1 MYKGKI
7 EQVLNAATYMIY
19 EQRII
24 NKENQDTLYYPTLRI
39 RLLPNP
45 GIEDNKLKEIIA
57 ELKQLK
63 LICINKP
70 INKLT

>member
-1 MYKGKI
+1 MYKDKI
-7 EQVLNAATYMIY
+7 KQVLNAATYMIY

-24 NKENQDTLYYPTLRI
+24 DKENQDTLYYPTLQI

-45 GIEDNKLKEIIA
+45 GIEDNELKEIIA

-70 INKLT
+70 INQ